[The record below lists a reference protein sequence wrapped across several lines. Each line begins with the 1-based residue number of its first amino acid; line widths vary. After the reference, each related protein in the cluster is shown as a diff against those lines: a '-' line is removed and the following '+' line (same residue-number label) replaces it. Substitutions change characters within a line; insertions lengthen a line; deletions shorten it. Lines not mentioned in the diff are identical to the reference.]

1 VNGKD
6 HARMRRVIDSNCAL
20 RRENRKLRATLARVE
35 ALCDEHDHAVVGHC
49 WRAVEKIR
57 AALIEGGG
65 RG

>member
-1 VNGKD
+1 V
-6 HARMRRVIDSNCAL
+6 ARSYETEHWRQRAL
-20 RRENRKLRATLARVE
+20 RAEAALARVE